1 MFLLSI
7 APAVLNGGFSTF
19 LAVALLVFSDV
30 YVFVS
35 FFKIFFLVVFFG
47 LYNGLVFLPVLLTL
61 VGPKNKNK
69 QDSHRKTQPDDSRKV
84 KHELASLNNS
94 SAEEKWNI
102 NLLYRKLCQALLIFI
117 LNIMTKKVFVSF
129 FKIFFLVKSN
139 LFYLSLQT
147 CHSPKIYDVW
157 ISRYESSVV
166 R

>member
-1 MFLLSI
+1 MFLLPI

-84 KHELASLNNS
+84 EHELASLNNS
-94 SAEEKWNI
+94 SAEEK
-102 NLLYRKLCQALLIFI
+102 
-117 LNIMTKKVFVSF
+117 
-129 FKIFFLVKSN
+129 
-139 LFYLSLQT
+139 
-147 CHSPKIYDVW
+147 
-157 ISRYESSVV
+157 
-166 R
+166 